1 MNKKGF
7 TLVELIAV
15 LAIVSIL
22 STFVLVNIIQKA
34 NKMKQISSDEVDE
47 ALISS
52 AKTYVSKNTYL
63 KSRVKSGEI
72 VEIEYTTLKNEGYL
86 PDNMLHV
93 TTYQKMDINDS
104 SICFKYVDN
113 KYTYYVRLK
122 DKCE

>member
-1 MNKKGF
+1 MKKKGF

-34 NKMKQISSDEVDE
+34 NKMKQLSSDEVDE

-72 VEIEYTTLKNEGYL
+72 VEIKYTTLKNEGYL

-104 SICFKYVDN
+104 SICFKYIDN